1 MILLCWLVHPSL
13 SRPYGFWSLS
23 WKLTFWLVLVSTRP
37 LLKYWFPLIILRNIY
52 NRAFIFYML
61 IGLDI
66 DMIPI
71 DNELIISKVKVIR
84 ISFVKIW
91 FLLIILR
98 TFYHRAFI
106 YHINNC
112 LVKGLTLIDFIFL
125 RSKVKVTRVNLDYAK
140 KNDVLPTI
148 LSN

>member
-1 MILLCWLVHPSL
+1 
-13 SRPYGFWSLS
+13 
-23 WKLTFWLVLVSTRP
+23 
-37 LLKYWFPLIILRNIY
+37 
-52 NRAFIFYML
+52 ML